1 MLTRAATAPA
11 ERAVAAGS
19 RSADAYVRAAAALL
33 RGFAAE
39 FALEPSELSVLRT
52 LVACRLAISVT
63 LGAYSQQQDPD
74 NAYLS
79 LHAQPGWLALEAF
92 WRDADARE
100 VDAAF
105 ATAATPVNRAVAVF
119 EQVRNALRAEHESDE
134 RDRARLA
141 AARSLVA
148 VGIALAAVLVA
159 FGVVRARR

>member
-11 ERAVAAGS
+11 ERAVAAGA
-19 RSADAYVRAAAALL
+19 RSADASVRAAAALL

-92 WRDADARE
+92 WRGADARE

-105 ATAATPVNRAVAVF
+105 AAAAAPPWRRRAA
-119 EQVRNALRAEHESDE
+119 AA
-134 RDRARLA
+134 RARLRESA
-141 AARSLVA
+141 PALVVA
-148 VGIALAAVLVA
+148 GVALAAVLVA
-159 FGVVRARR
+159 GGVARARR